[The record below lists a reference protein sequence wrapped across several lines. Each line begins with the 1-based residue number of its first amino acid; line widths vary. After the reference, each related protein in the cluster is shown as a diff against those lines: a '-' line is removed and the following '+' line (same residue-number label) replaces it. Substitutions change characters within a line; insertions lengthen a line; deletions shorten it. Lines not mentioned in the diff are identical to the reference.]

1 MRVLAIANQK
11 GGVGKTTTAIN
22 LGTALAALVTSGRDF
37 EFVHIAG
44 AVDATSAATVK
55 TWLDA
60 REAAGQ
66 YTFAVCEAR
75 DQLFGESIATWQTV
89 LTGSSPGFGT
99 FTGDK
104 QYVMASHGEIQ
115 SAIRAGVYWRRNL
128 ARLLSARLAK
138 IPLRESPMR
147 LIS

>member
-1 MRVLAIANQK
+1 MRKLRAFVLLLLVAA
-11 GGVGKTTTAIN
+11 GV
-22 LGTALAALVTSGRDF
+22 
-37 EFVHIAG
+37 AG
-44 AVDATSAATVK
+44 AWFYSDWSRFVDAP
-55 TWLDA
+55 L
-60 REAAGQ
+60 
-66 YTFAVCEAR
+66 AVCEAR